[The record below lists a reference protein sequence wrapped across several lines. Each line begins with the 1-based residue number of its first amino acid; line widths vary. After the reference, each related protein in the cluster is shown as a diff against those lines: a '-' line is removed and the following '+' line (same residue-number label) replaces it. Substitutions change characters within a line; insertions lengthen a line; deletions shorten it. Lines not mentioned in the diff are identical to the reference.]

1 MNLISSKWKS
11 NNLQW
16 ILFLILLLFLV
27 FSFTCPI
34 NESFSIFDK
43 IKSFGD
49 KARDDLEG
57 SFKTIKKESEN
68 TFDLIK
74 NNVNNISDQIKSGDI
89 DPILKLR
96 SLNNKTMNMNLS
108 DPIENARKKLDE
120 LNNQSKLLGIMVDK
134 FNNLYIQKYDEYS
147 KLPNQDNGVIQKQ
160 MDAADIVSKKA
171 KEFKKQVDDQIV
183 QVKMIYDTIK
193 NPPPSSTSASITTVF
208 NFSPALY
215 QFSPSFYS

>member
-1 MNLISSKWKS
+1 MLSQLFFTFQFSLLILLPKPGAQQETQAPLPELIS
-11 NNLQW
+11 LEQPMQW

-96 SLNNKTMNMNLS
+96 SFHES
-108 DPIENARKKLDE
+108 QSSYDHQHYSQHHHGGEHARHARPGS
-120 LNNQSKLLGIMVDK
+120 QRSG
-134 FNNLYIQKYDEYS
+134 
-147 KLPNQDNGVIQKQ
+147 G
-160 MDAADIVSKKA
+160 DARTHD
-171 KEFKKQVDDQIV
+171 
-183 QVKMIYDTIK
+183 
-193 NPPPSSTSASITTVF
+193 
-208 NFSPALY
+208 
-215 QFSPSFYS
+215 